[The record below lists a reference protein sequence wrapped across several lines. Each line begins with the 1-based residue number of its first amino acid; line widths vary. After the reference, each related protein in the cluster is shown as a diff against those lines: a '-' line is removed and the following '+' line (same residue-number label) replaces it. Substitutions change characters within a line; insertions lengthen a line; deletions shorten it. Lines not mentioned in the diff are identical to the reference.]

1 LGTNSIQIGKTPGEY
16 NNKQTRQRQGFG
28 AVKQQHFLVY
38 TQFKIANQHTYHGRA
53 MPPCAPPPSTSCA
66 IPHAKHATQLD
77 ALRLEPASH
86 KQIQTQQDKEKK
98 QKKKKNQQEMFHQ
111 K

>member
-1 LGTNSIQIGKTPGEY
+1 LVEHLENII
-16 NNKQTRQRQGFG
+16 NKQTRQRQGFG

-53 MPPCAPPPSTSCA
+53 

-98 QKKKKNQQEMFHQ
+98 
-111 K
+111 

>member
-1 LGTNSIQIGKTPGEY
+1 MGTNSIQIGKTPGEY

-53 MPPCAPPPSTSCA
+53 